1 MRVLVFDDDAAI
13 GRLVVR
19 VASMAGMDAT
29 AVSNAAAFRERL
41 QIDPPEVVV
50 LDLQLGETDGVE
62 QMHVLVDEQYIG
74 ALVLMSGYDARV
86 LATAHAVGES
96 LGLKVQRVLE
106 KPLQVS
112 ELERMF
118 ERLLSESLGITAA
131 RLLEAIVND
140 ELALDFQP
148 MVSRQPRALK
158 KLEALVRWEHPI
170 LGRIPPDDFLPMAQ
184 RSTAAIDALTEWVVG
199 AVVEAWQVLKEL
211 GVSVPLAVNISARNL
226 HDLTL
231 PERLEQRLK
240 ADGMPAGHLCLE
252 ITESVAFE
260 DPGRIMDIL
269 ARMRLKGISL
279 SIDDFGTGYS
289 SLKMLRRMPFSEIKI
304 DRSFVGDMTIS
315 RDARAIVK
323 SIVDLAA
330 NMGMGCVAEGV
341 ETEETAELLEQL
353 GVCDLQGYFVA
364 RPMPVEDV
372 AAWLAI
378 WSRGDV
384 ETPRAR
390 TVFPVR
396 EPESSPGIGETVQ
409 EPPASLPREA
419 EIGKPQLSPRQLEVM
434 GLLSEGCSV
443 KEIARRLNLSLGT
456 VKVHLSLAYSA
467 LGARNRVEAVMR
479 AGMYHTYQR

>member
-1 MRVLVFDDDAAI
+1 
-13 GRLVVR
+13 
-19 VASMAGMDAT
+19 
-29 AVSNAAAFRERL
+29 
-41 QIDPPEVVV
+41 
-50 LDLQLGETDGVE
+50 
-62 QMHVLVDEQYIG
+62 
-74 ALVLMSGYDARV
+74 
-86 LATAHAVGES
+86 
-96 LGLKVQRVLE
+96 
-106 KPLQVS
+106 
-112 ELERMF
+112 
-118 ERLLSESLGITAA
+118 
-131 RLLEAIVND
+131 
-140 ELALDFQP
+140 
-148 MVSRQPRALK
+148 
-158 KLEALVRWEHPI
+158 
-170 LGRIPPDDFLPMAQ
+170 
-184 RSTAAIDALTEWVVG
+184 
-199 AVVEAWQVLKEL
+199 
-211 GVSVPLAVNISARNL
+211 
-226 HDLTL
+226 
-231 PERLEQRLK
+231 
-240 ADGMPAGHLCLE
+240 
-252 ITESVAFE
+252 
-260 DPGRIMDIL
+260 MDIL

-378 WSRGDV
+378 WTRGDV
-384 ETPRAR
+384 ETPRGR

-396 EPESSPGIGETVQ
+396 EPESSPDIGETVQ

-443 KEIARRLNLSLGT
+443 KEIARRLNLGLGT

-479 AGMYHTYQR
+479 AGMYPTYQR